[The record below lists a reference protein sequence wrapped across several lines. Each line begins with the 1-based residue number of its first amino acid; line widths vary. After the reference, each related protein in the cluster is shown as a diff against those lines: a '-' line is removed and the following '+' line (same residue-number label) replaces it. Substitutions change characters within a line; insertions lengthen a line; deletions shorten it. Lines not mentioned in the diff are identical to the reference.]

1 MKKIFTLLTI
11 MLMITTVIGG
21 CGVLKTPE
29 ELIQPPELN
38 IEKKKLNDAL
48 LNYLPQNADLI
59 VLPYV
64 KGMKQESS
72 LINKDIDG
80 DGEKEAVAL
89 YRDKNTRKIGLIVMD
104 KENDTWTRKTD
115 IKLDV
120 FEVADY
126 KVIDTNNDGLD
137 EIIIG
142 YYGITNPY
150 KEVNIY
156 VQEQNTLRSI
166 FKERYLALDVLDADE
181 DGLQDIVISDFA
193 DTEYNNRVSVFNVY
207 GNNAVKISE
216 ISYPKENEVYSIS
229 FGKVNDRTK
238 AFFVDMYVNQTYG
251 QTDVVVYED
260 RKLFSIIR
268 DSDIKE
274 IIQTSP
280 IKSVDIDDDG
290 ITEVAKMQVI
300 DRYDRENSSA
310 NNFVKNYYKITE
322 KLELDLVSQVYE
334 DIDMNINIAFP
345 LSFKNNY
352 FIEKIFGE
360 DQISVYFSPQQ
371 AKKEVLFMVVKKV
384 EKSQLDSLLG
394 EYQLITEMGN
404 MAVIA
409 KVMDVP
415 ENMEYP
421 ERTLYDRM
429 KYDARDLTT
438 VIKPANL

>member
-1 MKKIFTLLTI
+1 MRKIFTLLTI
-11 MLMITTVIGG
+11 ILILTLGITG

-29 ELIQPPELN
+29 ELIKPPELN
-38 IEKKKLNDAL
+38 VDKKKLNDAL

-64 KGMKQESS
+64 KGLKQESS

-89 YRDKNTRKIGLIVMD
+89 YRDKNTRKIGLIVLD
-104 KENDTWTRKTD
+104 REKETWTKKTD

-126 KVIDTNNDGLD
+126 KVLDINGDGKD

-142 YYGITNPY
+142 YYGVTNPH
-150 KEVNIY
+150 KEVNIF
-156 VQEQNTLRSI
+156 VQEQNSLKSI

-181 DGLQDIVISDFA
+181 DGIQDIVISDFA
-193 DTEYNNRVSVFNVY
+193 DTQYNNRVSVFNIV
-207 GNNAVKISE
+207 GNNAIKISE

-229 FGKVNDRTK
+229 FGKVNGKTK

-260 RKLFSIIR
+260 KKLHSLIKDSSIK
-268 DSDIKE
+268 D
-274 IIQTSP
+274 IIQTTP

-290 ITEVAKMQVI
+290 IIEVAKMQTI
-300 DRYDRENSSA
+300 DRYDRDNSSA

-322 KLELDLVSQVYE
+322 KLQLELVSQVYE
-334 DIDMNINIAFP
+334 DIDMNINVTFP

-352 FIEKIFGE
+352 FIEKIAGE
-360 DQISVYFSPQQ
+360 NQISVYFSPEQ
-371 AKKEVLFMVVKKV
+371 AKKEILFMVVKKV
-384 EKSQLDSLLG
+384 EKTQLDSLLG

-409 KVMDVP
+409 KIMEEPD
-415 ENMEYP
+415 NMTYLEKS
-421 ERTLYDRM
+421 LYDRM

>member
-1 MKKIFTLLTI
+1 
-11 MLMITTVIGG
+11 
-21 CGVLKTPE
+21 
-29 ELIQPPELN
+29 
-38 IEKKKLNDAL
+38 
-48 LNYLPQNADLI
+48 
-59 VLPYV
+59 
-64 KGMKQESS
+64 
-72 LINKDIDG
+72 
-80 DGEKEAVAL
+80 
-89 YRDKNTRKIGLIVMD
+89 
-104 KENDTWTRKTD
+104 
-115 IKLDV
+115 
-120 FEVADY
+120 
-126 KVIDTNNDGLD
+126 
-137 EIIIG
+137 
-142 YYGITNPY
+142 
-150 KEVNIY
+150 
-156 VQEQNTLRSI
+156 
-166 FKERYLALDVLDADE
+166 
-181 DGLQDIVISDFA
+181 
-193 DTEYNNRVSVFNVY
+193 
-207 GNNAVKISE
+207 
-216 ISYPKENEVYSIS
+216 
-229 FGKVNDRTK
+229 
-238 AFFVDMYVNQTYG
+238 MYVNQTYG

-352 FIEKIFGE
+352 FIEKISGE

-394 EYQLITEMGN
+394 EYRLITEMGN

>member
-11 MLMITTVIGG
+11 MLMIITVIGG

-156 VQEQNTLRSI
+156 VQEQNNLRSI

-193 DTEYNNRVSVFNVY
+193 DTEHNNRVSIFNVY

-334 DIDMNINIAFP
+334 DIDMNINITFP

-352 FIEKIFGE
+352 FIEKTSGE

-371 AKKEVLFMVVKKV
+371 AKKEILFMVVKKV

-394 EYQLITEMGN
+394 EYQLITEMGS

-409 KVMDVP
+409 KVMDEP
-415 ENMEYP
+415 ENMEYL
-421 ERTLYDRM
+421 ERNLYDRM

>member
-1 MKKIFTLLTI
+1 M
-11 MLMITTVIGG
+11 
-21 CGVLKTPE
+21 
-29 ELIQPPELN
+29 
-38 IEKKKLNDAL
+38 
-48 LNYLPQNADLI
+48 
-59 VLPYV
+59 
-64 KGMKQESS
+64 
-72 LINKDIDG
+72 
-80 DGEKEAVAL
+80 
-89 YRDKNTRKIGLIVMD
+89 
-104 KENDTWTRKTD
+104 
-115 IKLDV
+115 
-120 FEVADY
+120 
-126 KVIDTNNDGLD
+126 
-137 EIIIG
+137 
-142 YYGITNPY
+142 
-150 KEVNIY
+150 
-156 VQEQNTLRSI
+156 
-166 FKERYLALDVLDADE
+166 
-181 DGLQDIVISDFA
+181 
-193 DTEYNNRVSVFNVY
+193 
-207 GNNAVKISE
+207 
-216 ISYPKENEVYSIS
+216 
-229 FGKVNDRTK
+229 
-238 AFFVDMYVNQTYG
+238 
-251 QTDVVVYED
+251 
-260 RKLFSIIR
+260 FSIIR

-352 FIEKIFGE
+352 FIEKISGE